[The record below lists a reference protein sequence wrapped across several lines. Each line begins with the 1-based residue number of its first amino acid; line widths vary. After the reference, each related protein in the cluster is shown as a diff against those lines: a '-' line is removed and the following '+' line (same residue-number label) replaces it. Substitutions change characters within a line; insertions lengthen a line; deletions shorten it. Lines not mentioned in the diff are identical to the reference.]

1 MMKLSLLARCD
12 EPGVIDHLL
21 CCLAHVNKFYRVLDS
36 ERLSP
41 NDLSDPNSPRELSFA
56 IEATALLLSL
66 LTRVIAQY

>member
-1 MMKLSLLARCD
+1 
-12 EPGVIDHLL
+12 
-21 CCLAHVNKFYRVLDS
+21 VLES

-41 NDLSDPNSPRELSFA
+41 NDLSEPNIPRELSFA